1 MNIEIKK
8 LSPEL
13 LDDYLHF
20 FDTIPHFTNKE
31 EDRCYCVC
39 WCNVAY
45 EDQDFSTAEKRRNI
59 AITYVNENNI
69 QGYLAYYNNKVVGW
83 CNANTKSDCM
93 ECQCGKM
100 YFNSTNKE
108 ESSPNIKVKSVFCF
122 VIAPEMRR
130 NGIAELLLKS
140 VCEDAAQEGFDFVEA
155 YPNREFMN
163 TEYDYM
169 GPAKIY
175 EKLGF
180 TVYYEIEPKLV
191 MRKKLK

>member
-1 MNIEIKK
+1 MKIEIKK

-13 LDDYLHF
+13 LDDYLRF
-20 FDTIPHFTNKE
+20 FDTTPHYTNKV

-39 WCNVAY
+39 WCNVDY
-45 EDQDFSTAEKRRNI
+45 EGQDFSTAEKRRNA
-59 AITYVNENNI
+59 AITYVQENNI
-69 QGYLAYYNNKVVGW
+69 QGYLAYYDNKVVGW

-100 YFNSTNKE
+100 YLSSTNKE
-108 ESSPNIKVKSVFCF
+108 EPSPNTKVKSVFCF
-122 VIAPEMRR
+122 TIAPEMRGK
-130 NGIAELLLKS
+130 GIATLLLKR
-140 VCEDAAQEGFDFVEA
+140 VCEDATQDGFDFVEA
-155 YPNREFMN
+155 YPNKEFMN

-169 GPAKIY
+169 GPIKIY

-180 TVYYEIEPKLV
+180 TAYYDCGSKLV